1 MECLN
6 ILERCRGCQIKTQK
20 ESQIFIFATHNL
32 SDIFQETTSLDIHQN
47 DGLPEVLCF
56 NCYNRLLEAY
66 NFRQMCTT
74 TALHFQQILALG
86 VPEQKYTPPEVLCDP
101 LMVTKSD
108 PDDDDMSNFS
118 NTESPPEEK
127 YSPPENKY
135 TPPEASESSSLAK
148 DNEPI
153 KEDETEPDY
162 VLPKKR
168 GRKPGK
174 KLGENS
180 EKPYRS
186 HKKKKPLLPGEV
198 EKPVKRQGQLT
209 LECHLCNTKFRMKEW
224 LEAHMRVKHQGMKK
238 ATQCKVCLKEFTQ
251 VDYLRMHMATQH
263 GKTYAF
269 PCKEP
274 NCKKQY
280 VTEEGLQNHMKS
292 WHDPENP
299 KERKRVKTYNYVC
312 ELCGKAFE
320 CPAYLKKHSYSH
332 GGERPFACSQCPRR
346 FYTKN
351 QISVHILRH
360 EGIKNHV
367 CTICGLRTVTASA
380 LRIHVNSHTKDNLW
394 PCEFCDFKSTTQAGR
409 KHHVKAVH
417 RGEKKYECAHCNKSF
432 GHLKTLR
439 NHERIHTGE
448 KPYACNVCGKRF
460 IQLTALNYHKK
471 MHLNT

>member
-66 NFRQMCTT
+66 NFRQMCST

-135 TPPEASESSSLAK
+135 TPPVASESSSLAK
-148 DNEPI
+148 DIEPI
-153 KEDETEPDY
+153 KEDQTEPDY

-186 HKKKKPLLPGEV
+186 HKKKKPLPPGEI
-198 EKPVKRQGQLT
+198 EKPVKRQGPLT

-238 ATQCKVCLKEFTQ
+238 
-251 VDYLRMHMATQH
+251 
-263 GKTYAF
+263 
-269 PCKEP
+269 
-274 NCKKQY
+274 
-280 VTEEGLQNHMKS
+280 
-292 WHDPENP
+292 
-299 KERKRVKTYNYVC
+299 
-312 ELCGKAFE
+312 
-320 CPAYLKKHSYSH
+320 
-332 GGERPFACSQCPRR
+332 
-346 FYTKN
+346 
-351 QISVHILRH
+351 
-360 EGIKNHV
+360 
-367 CTICGLRTVTASA
+367 
-380 LRIHVNSHTKDNLW
+380 
-394 PCEFCDFKSTTQAGR
+394 
-409 KHHVKAVH
+409 
-417 RGEKKYECAHCNKSF
+417 
-432 GHLKTLR
+432 
-439 NHERIHTGE
+439 
-448 KPYACNVCGKRF
+448 
-460 IQLTALNYHKK
+460 
-471 MHLNT
+471 